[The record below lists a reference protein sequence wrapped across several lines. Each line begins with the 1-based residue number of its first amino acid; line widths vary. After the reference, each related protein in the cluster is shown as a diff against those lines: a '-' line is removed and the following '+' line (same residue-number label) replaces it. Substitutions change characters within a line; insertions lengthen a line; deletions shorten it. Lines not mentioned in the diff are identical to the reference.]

1 MWRPRAR
8 SSSSW
13 SDNGAR
19 LAPKRTY
26 TIAEAA
32 ELTGLSRKALARRV
46 ERGSLRS
53 VVRNRRRLIPRSELV
68 RAGLV
73 TDEREERGMEGGVER
88 GDTGLPAVTA
98 ESETALVL
106 LVRDLM
112 ERVERQANE
121 LAQFRALTV
130 QAESLRAERELAE
143 LRTRL
148 AHLENR
154 PAGADRSE
162 APTSVQRAP
171 LGGRPVASEALW
183 LPPGA
188 AARPAA
194 ASVPQRRR
202 GSEPPVPETAA
213 SPWPRW
219 IVFVLEAAFIVLVAI
234 SAALAELRPAFL
246 VGAIALAW
254 LLVAVVEVAAW
265 RYRRPNARP
274 QP

>member
-1 MWRPRAR
+1 V
-8 SSSSW
+8 
-13 SDNGAR
+13 
-19 LAPKRTY
+19 APKRTY
-26 TIAEAA
+26 TIAEAS

-53 VVRNRRRLIPRSELV
+53 VVRNGRRLIPRSELV

-73 TDEREERGMEGGVER
+73 VEEREERGTER
-88 GDTGLPAVTA
+88 GTTDLPAVTGDS
-98 ESETALVL
+98 ESSLVL
-106 LVRDLM
+106 LIRDLM

-143 LRTRL
+143 LRARL

-154 PAGADRSE
+154 PAGGDRRE
-162 APTSVQRAP
+162 APTQVRRAP
-171 LGGRPVASEALW
+171 GGARPVGSDALW

-188 AARPAA
+188 AVRPPAA
-194 ASVPQRRR
+194 SAPPRPPRTER
-202 GSEPPVPETAA
+202 PVPETAR
-213 SPWPRW
+213 SPWQRW
-219 IVFVLEAAFIVLVAI
+219 IAFVLEAAFIVLVAV
-234 SAALAELRPAFL
+234 SAALADLRPAVL
-246 VGAIALAW
+246 VAVIALAW

-274 QP
+274 QA

>member
-1 MWRPRAR
+1 V
-8 SSSSW
+8 
-13 SDNGAR
+13 
-19 LAPKRTY
+19 APKRTY
-26 TIAEAA
+26 TIAEAS

-53 VVRNRRRLIPRSELV
+53 VVRNGRRLIPRSELV

-73 TDEREERGMEGGVER
+73 VEEREERGTER
-88 GDTGLPAVTA
+88 GTTDLPAVTGD
-98 ESETALVL
+98 SETALVL
-106 LVRDLM
+106 LIRDLM

-143 LRTRL
+143 VRARL

-154 PAGADRSE
+154 PAGGDRGE
-162 APTSVQRAP
+162 ATRIRRAP
-171 LGGRPVASEALW
+171 GGARPVGSDALW

-188 AARPAA
+188 AVRSPAA
-194 ASVPQRRR
+194 SA
-202 GSEPPVPETAA
+202 PPPPPRTERAARETAR
-213 SPWPRW
+213 SPWQRW
-219 IVFVLEAAFIVLVAI
+219 IAFVLEAAFIVLVAV
-234 SAALAELRPAFL
+234 SAALADLRPAVL
-246 VGAIALAW
+246 VAAIALAW

-274 QP
+274 QA